1 MPTIRS
7 PQPFASNQTALI
19 AAETRSDPRIVFM
32 VKLSQALHRYGVP
45 AHRLEQGM
53 NSVAQRLGL
62 PGSFFATPTGI
73 FASFGLPEEH
83 RTSLIRIEASEVN
96 LEKQAR
102 LDDLMHEVIH
112 SRVSVAD
119 GTQMIDRIVAAPP
132 RFGPLLSTLCFA
144 LASGAA
150 ARFLG
155 GGWREIL
162 VTMITGFLVGGLALV
177 MGRRPEASKVFESTA
192 AILASA
198 LAMLAARVLQ
208 PFSTY
213 LTTLASLIVLVPGL
227 TLTVAMRELA
237 TRNLV
242 SGSARLT
249 GAALLFF
256 QLGFGVA
263 LGSQVNRLL
272 PPVSLAEAPAPLP
285 AWTLALALLVAP
297 LAFTVLFQA
306 RPREAGWIML
316 ACLISFSGARA
327 GAAILGPELGVCL
340 GAILTGAAGNLYS
353 RWLNQPAAITMVPA
367 LMMLVPGSLGFGS
380 LAKFIEKDVISGV
393 TTAFSMVLIAV
404 ALVTGLLIAN
414 VIVSPRRTL

>member
-1 MPTIRS
+1 MT
-7 PQPFASNQTALI
+7 
-19 AAETRSDPRIVFM
+19 AETRSDPRIVFM

-53 NSVAQRLGL
+53 NSVAQQLGL

-83 RTSLIRIEASEVN
+83 RTTLIRIEASEVN

-102 LDDLMHEVIH
+102 LEELMQQVVH
-112 SRVSVAD
+112 SRVSVAE

-132 RFGPLLSTLCFA
+132 RFGPLLGTLCFA

-150 ARFLG
+150 ARFFG
-155 GGWREIL
+155 GGWREIV
-162 VTMITGFLVGGLALV
+162 VTTANGLLIGLLAGI
-177 MGRRPEASKVFESTA
+177 MGRREETGKVFE
-192 AILASA
+192 ASA
-198 LAMLAARVLQ
+198 AVLAAALTMIAARFLH
-208 PFSTY
+208 PFSVH

-227 TLTVAMRELA
+227 TLTVAIRELA

-242 SGSARLT
+242 SGTARLT
-249 GAALLFF
+249 GAALLFL

-263 LGSQVNRLL
+263 LGSQINRLL
-272 PPVSLAEAPAPLP
+272 PPVDLAQTPQPLP
-285 AWTLALALLVAP
+285 AWTLWLALLLAP
-297 LAFTVLFQA
+297 FNFTVLFQA
-306 RPREAGWIML
+306 RPRDAGWILL

-327 GAAILGPELGVCL
+327 GTALLGPELGVCL
-340 GAILTGAAGNLYS
+340 GAILIGAAGNLLS
-353 RWLNQPAAITMVPA
+353 RWLQQPAAITVVPA

-414 VIVSPRRTL
+414 VIVPPRRTL